1 MFTDFLLLA
10 LVRGQNGLGFFT
22 QFACFVQ
29 FIADPLSAIVQLLC
43 QKARHFDEQQDAD
56 EQRRQLLD
64 LADQVKDWRERI
76 QRADR
81 AGATDLADRARHHL
95 DQLMTQG
102 RHLWSDLE
110 NLGRR
115 FEEVDGQ
122 LAELSRQPASA
133 NRKDLDRDPGD
144 RLRRPLFKDP
154 PPRSH
159 FLS

>member
-1 MFTDFLLLA
+1 MSTWLEQLERELDKRLSEFLRNNPIQDQLFQDQHQQDRAMA
-10 LVRGQNGLGFFT
+10 LKRQRR
-22 QFACFVQ
+22 
-29 FIADPLSAIVQLLC
+29 QL
-43 QKARHFDEQQDAD
+43 QQDAE

-95 DQLMTQG
+95 NQLMTQG

-122 LAELSRQPASA
+122 LAELSRQPQSS
-133 NRKDLDRDPGD
+133 NQKDLDRDWAMFEAEEELK
-144 RLRRPLFKDP
+144 RMRRDAG
-154 PPRSH
+154 
-159 FLS
+159 LSD

>member
-1 MFTDFLLLA
+1 MSSWLEQLERELDKRLSEFL
-10 LVRGQNGLGFFT
+10 RNNPT
-22 QFACFVQ
+22 Q
-29 FIADPLSAIVQLLC
+29 DQLF
-43 QKARHFDEQQDAD
+43 QDQHQQDRASALKRQRRQLQKD
-56 EQRRQLLD
+56 AEEQRRQLLD

-133 NRKDLDRDPGD
+133 NRKDLDRDWAMFEAEQELK
-144 RLRRPLFKDP
+144 RMRRDAG
-154 PPRSH
+154 
-159 FLS
+159 LSD

>member
-1 MFTDFLLLA
+1 MSSWLEQLERELDKRLSEFLRNNPTQDQLFQDQHQQDRASA
-10 LVRGQNGLGFFT
+10 LKRQRR
-22 QFACFVQ
+22 
-29 FIADPLSAIVQLLC
+29 QL
-43 QKARHFDEQQDAD
+43 QQDAE

-122 LAELSRQPASA
+122 LAELSHQPASA
-133 NRKDLDRDPGD
+133 NRKDLDRDWAMFEAEQELK
-144 RLRRPLFKDP
+144 RMRRDAG
-154 PPRSH
+154 
-159 FLS
+159 LSD

>member
-1 MFTDFLLLA
+1 MSSWLEQLERELDKRLSEFLRNNPTQDQLFQDQHQQDRASA
-10 LVRGQNGLGFFT
+10 LKRQRR
-22 QFACFVQ
+22 
-29 FIADPLSAIVQLLC
+29 QL
-43 QKARHFDEQQDAD
+43 QQDAE

-76 QRADR
+76 QRADQ

-133 NRKDLDRDPGD
+133 NRKDLDRDWAMFEAEQELK
-144 RLRRPLFKDP
+144 RMRRDAG
-154 PPRSH
+154 
-159 FLS
+159 LSD

>member
-1 MFTDFLLLA
+1 MSSWLEQLERELDKRLSEFLRNNPTQNQLFQDQHQQDRASA
-10 LVRGQNGLGFFT
+10 LKRQRR
-22 QFACFVQ
+22 
-29 FIADPLSAIVQLLC
+29 QL
-43 QKARHFDEQQDAD
+43 QQDAE

-133 NRKDLDRDPGD
+133 NRKDLDRDWAMFEAEQELK
-144 RLRRPLFKDP
+144 RMRRDAG
-154 PPRSH
+154 
-159 FLS
+159 LSD

>member
-1 MFTDFLLLA
+1 MLPPPDSTRLVTIIAHVDHGKTTLA
-10 LVRGQNGLGFFT
+10 DNLIESNGIISERLAGT
-22 QFACFVQ
+22 LRYL
-29 FIADPLSAIVQLLC
+29 DS
-43 QKARHFDEQQDAD
+43 DAE

-81 AGATDLADRARHHL
+81 AGATNLADRARHHL

-133 NRKDLDRDPGD
+133 NRKDLDRDWAMFEAEQELK
-144 RLRRPLFKDP
+144 RMRRDAG
-154 PPRSH
+154 
-159 FLS
+159 LSD

>member
-1 MFTDFLLLA
+1 MSSWLEQLERELDKRLSEFLRNNPTQDQLFQDQHQQDRASA
-10 LVRGQNGLGFFT
+10 LKRQRR
-22 QFACFVQ
+22 
-29 FIADPLSAIVQLLC
+29 QL
-43 QKARHFDEQQDAD
+43 QQDAE

-81 AGATDLADRARHHL
+81 AGATGLADRARHHL

-133 NRKDLDRDPGD
+133 NRKNLHRDWAMFEAEQELK
-144 RLRRPLFKDP
+144 RMRRDAG
-154 PPRSH
+154 
-159 FLS
+159 LSD

>member
-1 MFTDFLLLA
+1 MSTWLEQLERELDKRLSEFLRNNPIQDQLFQDQHQQDRAMA
-10 LVRGQNGLGFFT
+10 LKRQRR
-22 QFACFVQ
+22 
-29 FIADPLSAIVQLLC
+29 QL
-43 QKARHFDEQQDAD
+43 QQDAE

-95 DQLMTQG
+95 NQLMTQG

-122 LAELSRQPASA
+122 LAELSRQPQSA
-133 NRKDLDRDPGD
+133 KQKDLDRDWAMFEAEEELK
-144 RLRRPLFKDP
+144 RMRRDAG
-154 PPRSH
+154 
-159 FLS
+159 LSD

>member
-1 MFTDFLLLA
+1 MSTWLEQLERELDKRLSEFLRNNPIQDQLFQDQHQQDRAMA
-10 LVRGQNGLGFFT
+10 LKRQRR
-22 QFACFVQ
+22 
-29 FIADPLSAIVQLLC
+29 QL
-43 QKARHFDEQQDAD
+43 QQDAE

-95 DQLMTQG
+95 NQLMTQG

-115 FEEVDGQ
+115 FEEVDDQ
-122 LAELSRQPASA
+122 RAELSRQPQSA
-133 NRKDLDRDPGD
+133 NQKDLDRDWAIFEAELELT
-144 RLRRPLFKDP
+144 RMRRDAG
-154 PPRSH
+154 
-159 FLS
+159 LSD

>member
-1 MFTDFLLLA
+1 MSTWLEQLERELDKRLSEFLRNNPIQDQLFQDQHQQDRAMA
-10 LVRGQNGLGFFT
+10 LKRQRR
-22 QFACFVQ
+22 
-29 FIADPLSAIVQLLC
+29 QL
-43 QKARHFDEQQDAD
+43 QQDAE

-95 DQLMTQG
+95 NQLMTQG

-122 LAELSRQPASA
+122 LAELSRQPQSA
-133 NRKDLDRDPGD
+133 NQKDLDRDWAMFEAEEELK
-144 RLRRPLFKDP
+144 RMRRDAG
-154 PPRSH
+154 
-159 FLS
+159 LSD

>member
-1 MFTDFLLLA
+1 MSSWLEQLERELDKRLSEFL
-10 LVRGQNGLGFFT
+10 RNNPT
-22 QFACFVQ
+22 Q
-29 FIADPLSAIVQLLC
+29 DQLF
-43 QKARHFDEQQDAD
+43 QDQHQQDRASALKRQRRQLQKD
-56 EQRRQLLD
+56 AEEQRRQLLD

-122 LAELSRQPASA
+122 LAELSRRPASA
-133 NRKDLDRDPGD
+133 NRKDLDRDWAMFEAEQELK
-144 RLRRPLFKDP
+144 RMRRDAG
-154 PPRSH
+154 
-159 FLS
+159 LSD

>member
-1 MFTDFLLLA
+1 MSTWLEQLERELDKRLSEFLRNNPIQDQLFQDQHQQDRAMA
-10 LVRGQNGLGFFT
+10 LKRQRR
-22 QFACFVQ
+22 
-29 FIADPLSAIVQLLC
+29 QL
-43 QKARHFDEQQDAD
+43 QQDA
-56 EQRRQLLD
+56 EEHRRQLLD

-95 DQLMTQG
+95 NQLMTQG

-122 LAELSRQPASA
+122 LAELSRQTQSA
-133 NRKDLDRDPGD
+133 TRQDLDRDWAMFEAEQELK
-144 RLRRPLFKDP
+144 RMRRDAG
-154 PPRSH
+154 
-159 FLS
+159 LSD

>member
-1 MFTDFLLLA
+1 MSTWLEQLERELDKRLSEFLRNNPIQDQLFQDQHQQDRAMA
-10 LVRGQNGLGFFT
+10 LKRQRR
-22 QFACFVQ
+22 
-29 FIADPLSAIVQLLC
+29 QL
-43 QKARHFDEQQDAD
+43 QQDA
-56 EQRRQLLD
+56 EEHRRQLLD

-122 LAELSRQPASA
+122 LAELSRQPQSA
-133 NRKDLDRDPGD
+133 NQKDLDRDWAMFEAEQELK
-144 RLRRPLFKDP
+144 RMRRDAG
-154 PPRSH
+154 
-159 FLS
+159 LSD

>member
-1 MFTDFLLLA
+1 MSTWLEQLERELDKRLSEFLRNNPIQDQLFQDQHQQDRAMA
-10 LVRGQNGLGFFT
+10 LKRQRR
-22 QFACFVQ
+22 
-29 FIADPLSAIVQLLC
+29 QL
-43 QKARHFDEQQDAD
+43 QQDAE

-64 LADQVKDWRERI
+64 LAAQVKDWRERI

-95 DQLMTQG
+95 NQLMTQG

-122 LAELSRQPASA
+122 LAELSRQPQSA
-133 NRKDLDRDPGD
+133 NQKDLDRDWAMFEAEQELK
-144 RLRRPLFKDP
+144 RMRRDAG
-154 PPRSH
+154 
-159 FLS
+159 LSD

>member
-1 MFTDFLLLA
+1 MSTWLEQLERELDKRLSEFLRNNPIQDQLFQDQHQQDRAMA
-10 LVRGQNGLGFFT
+10 LKRQRR
-22 QFACFVQ
+22 
-29 FIADPLSAIVQLLC
+29 QL
-43 QKARHFDEQQDAD
+43 QQDA
-56 EQRRQLLD
+56 EEHRRQLLD

-95 DQLMTQG
+95 NQLMTQG

-122 LAELSRQPASA
+122 LAELSRQPQSA
-133 NRKDLDRDPGD
+133 KQKDLDRDWAMFEAEEELK
-144 RLRRPLFKDP
+144 RIRRDAG
-154 PPRSH
+154 
-159 FLS
+159 LSD

>member
-1 MFTDFLLLA
+1 MSTWLEQLERELDKRLSEFLRNNPIQDQLFQDQHQQDRAMA
-10 LVRGQNGLGFFT
+10 LKRQRR
-22 QFACFVQ
+22 
-29 FIADPLSAIVQLLC
+29 QL
-43 QKARHFDEQQDAD
+43 QQDA
-56 EQRRQLLD
+56 EEHRRQLLD

-95 DQLMTQG
+95 NQLMTQG

-122 LAELSRQPASA
+122 LAELSRQPQSA
-133 NRKDLDRDPGD
+133 NQKDLDRDWAMFEAEEELK
-144 RLRRPLFKDP
+144 RMRRDAG
-154 PPRSH
+154 
-159 FLS
+159 LSD

>member
-1 MFTDFLLLA
+1 MA
-10 LVRGQNGLGFFT
+10 LKRQRR
-22 QFACFVQ
+22 
-29 FIADPLSAIVQLLC
+29 QL
-43 QKARHFDEQQDAD
+43 QQDAE

-95 DQLMTQG
+95 NQLMTQG

-122 LAELSRQPASA
+122 LAELSRQPQSA
-133 NRKDLDRDPGD
+133 NQKDLDRDWAMFEAEQELK
-144 RLRRPLFKDP
+144 RMRRDAG
-154 PPRSH
+154 
-159 FLS
+159 LSD

>member
-1 MFTDFLLLA
+1 MSTWLEQLERELDKRLSEFLRNNPIQDQLFQDQHQQDRAMA
-10 LVRGQNGLGFFT
+10 LKRQRR
-22 QFACFVQ
+22 
-29 FIADPLSAIVQLLC
+29 QL
-43 QKARHFDEQQDAD
+43 QQDA
-56 EQRRQLLD
+56 EEHRRQLLD

-95 DQLMTQG
+95 NQLMTQG

-133 NRKDLDRDPGD
+133 NRKDLDRDWAMFEAEQELK
-144 RLRRPLFKDP
+144 RMRRDAG
-154 PPRSH
+154 
-159 FLS
+159 LSD

>member
-1 MFTDFLLLA
+1 MSSWLEQLERELDKRLSEFLRNNPTQDQLFQDQHQQDRASA
-10 LVRGQNGLGFFT
+10 LKRQRR
-22 QFACFVQ
+22 
-29 FIADPLSAIVQLLC
+29 QL
-43 QKARHFDEQQDAD
+43 QQDAE

-64 LADQVKDWRERI
+64 LADQVKGWRERI

-133 NRKDLDRDPGD
+133 NRKDLDRDWAMFEAEQELK
-144 RLRRPLFKDP
+144 RMRRDAG
-154 PPRSH
+154 
-159 FLS
+159 LSD

>member
-1 MFTDFLLLA
+1 MSTWLEQLERELDKRLSEFLRNNPIQDQLFQDQHQQDRAMA
-10 LVRGQNGLGFFT
+10 LKRQRR
-22 QFACFVQ
+22 
-29 FIADPLSAIVQLLC
+29 QL
-43 QKARHFDEQQDAD
+43 QQDAE

-95 DQLMTQG
+95 NQLMTQG

-122 LAELSRQPASA
+122 LAELSRQPQSA
-133 NRKDLDRDPGD
+133 NQKDLDRDWAIFEAELELT
-144 RLRRPLFKDP
+144 RMRRDAG
-154 PPRSH
+154 
-159 FLS
+159 LSD

>member
-1 MFTDFLLLA
+1 MSTWLEQLERELDKRLSEFLRNNPIQDQLFQDQHQQDRAMA
-10 LVRGQNGLGFFT
+10 LKRQRR
-22 QFACFVQ
+22 
-29 FIADPLSAIVQLLC
+29 QL
-43 QKARHFDEQQDAD
+43 QQDAE

-64 LADQVKDWRERI
+64 LADQVKDCRERI

-95 DQLMTQG
+95 NQLMTQG

-122 LAELSRQPASA
+122 LAELSRQPQSA
-133 NRKDLDRDPGD
+133 NQKDLDRDWAMFEAEQELMRMSRDAG
-144 RLRRPLFKDP
+144 
-154 PPRSH
+154 
-159 FLS
+159 LSD

>member
-1 MFTDFLLLA
+1 MSTWLEQLERELDKRLSEFLRNNPIQDQLFQDQHQQDRAMA
-10 LVRGQNGLGFFT
+10 LKRQRR
-22 QFACFVQ
+22 
-29 FIADPLSAIVQLLC
+29 QL
-43 QKARHFDEQQDAD
+43 QQDAE

-95 DQLMTQG
+95 NQLMTQG

-122 LAELSRQPASA
+122 LAALSRQPQSA
-133 NRKDLDRDPGD
+133 NQKDLDCDWAMFEAEQELKRMRRDAG
-144 RLRRPLFKDP
+144 
-154 PPRSH
+154 
-159 FLS
+159 LSD